1 MSSTAASQRTAK
13 TSDPAPCVCRCQ
25 FGCSFRGLSPG
36 MRTMRMSLMGYRRA
50 SCAYAGHVSEKQ
62 ALFSLS
68 VTPYGQSVSCLRAL
82 TGFRRFLCQ
91 PTHRSIQAP
100 GDAFRAAS
108 CSGSHDCLRKISLH
122 AALGSAGPSHKLMVS
137 KPISTCVKECGIGLH
152 DMALMGFSSCSAR
165 QPGQHCAGAK
175 RPSKAV
181 PQLPEGPV
189 PAKMAVRHYRYQR
202 LSPAAAVAP
211 ASPSSA
217 RALCFSPVSRTRV
230 TNNLALVANCWPVS
244 PKQARL
250 ELLHFPVVASLVLCF
265 SASQVRICGPGFQVR
280 PVLSNWRALSVRE
293 QGVRPPAWILA
304 KLPLG
309 SRPLLLSNAGQAQI
323 DMPSSKTAGPHS
335 EVCTALVNKALAE
348 DQDSALLFS
357 ESAQLPSH
365 NILRS
370 SSPCLCQLV
379 RICKLCVI
387 RQPRLVRCSA
397 TRTTSNL
404 PGAALRVPP
413 LGVSLPRFS
422 GPELL
427 QGRAEQ
433 RTCSP
438 FRPPRP
444 AFSSS
449 RPQRGAVA
457 GLASCVFRPWLGDLA
472 PMEDLQPFGF
482 QMAMADRHRLR
493 TTKPAALALAVSEKG
508 VGGIRG
514 SSTMPRA
521 RAFTCD
527 HRLCLAPTAASERFV
542 PTVGP
547 FCNLSLPLLCAKLTW
562 QLESGASARAI
573 IRSPSQNERQQ
584 QDTMPP
590 QLERV
595 RGTNANLIL
604 ALTSVDLEEH
614 IMPGALVAT
623 KKALFAEKRRA
634 FREMPEKRLLLPQRL
649 ELEEGTR
656 VKQMAQTGLLCT
668 VPGDAAFRRDA
679 AVRGRQCSQGVCEMM
694 ACSAQS
700 STDIAASP
708 FPGRAYFSAPKATPR
723 PTSKPCCH
731 LRKAKSCSSMSPTLG
746 CRLLSLMIPGTSAS
760 ASIHLIGSD
769 FWNRAQE
776 HQSQDDEI
784 SLARLVSQLVRVWTS
799 HRAQSEHHVSGDLA
813 INVKAV
819 CFSNCQHTSL
829 QLPGKQSRSL
839 KLSAGKVDPLVFRVQ
854 SVQTQVHQKRRIFCT
869 GTGTEQKQGCGREQH
884 YQQIAP
890 VVVCVSRFL
899 NGMGLLKKLA
909 CLSITQLRL
918 SATTLQV
925 ELSAAASA
933 GGLLAASADMYALN
947 YRARVRQGPCSSS
960 LTACEHR
967 LLTADLK
974 SAGHAVSLRK
984 PGCPSFSASQTK
996 MQSQVLLGDF
1006 RKASAARDFHWGISQ
1021 GLPGR
1026 LLTVSVSSRKTA
1038 RACISCEAPVLQ
1050 RFLDSFVVPCQK
1062 AVGISSS
1069 EHRSEMLKPLLRH
1082 CLKNIQSASRGG
1094 SQVAPA
1100 VCTSETPSQRI
1111 VFALHGHGLTSQ
1123 CSLHSSKARAR
1134 FYFQG
1139 ERSVAADYQ
1148 NKFMLASY
1156 GRVRYFVVQH
1166 AMHAPF
1172 AVLGRCALASVSH
1185 KASRSVTQAHLMACP
1200 SRCVCAGD
1208 KLCADEA
1215 VSMRSRL
1222 SSIVG
1227 VTRKTTVSMPTSDW
1241 SNFNSGLHDVALMQS
1256 PELCHQQPVRRCHC
1270 PCRPKA
1276 YAEGNQS
1283 IPDQRTSRMAGNLR
1297 SGTGSAVKS
1306 ACATQLTLV
1315 ACASIARLARSPA
1328 RLSPALRSS
1337 APLRGVALTAPFAVG
1352 SLPKSFWLFPQAV
1365 GSCQALA
1372 PLPVDAEHCVVPGCC
1387 LSPAV
1392 EAKASARL
1400 LSSSSSPPAR
1410 LLRGS
1415 QLTLGLPRQGCL
1427 SAALSRGGG
1436 SHRSCNTFNSGCG
1449 AQLRRCFRAF
1459 YAPAGDAPAALQRG
1473 KAFIKRRMAFFAEP
1487 LREILGTAGS
1497 LKKGRPKLGSIPS
1510 EFPKLGELHDM
1521 ALMGFCSSPQQSQ
1534 CCAAPKRSK
1543 RLSTSGSPAAPVQIA
1558 KLIVRLCRCQHALP
1572 AAAITPGSW
1581 ESACRA
1587 QKGPDF
1593 RMSIK
1598 QGIRVPSL
1606 RAVLASQPELAV
1618 DPMKGP
1624 TKQATAFGQ
1633 WHSLFFQPASG
1644 SVDGSKL
1651 QLGLKVHPFV
1661 GDRQPPEPFQP
1672 PRARQVAWLHGCC
1685 TMVGLLGSLAGH
1697 AIGGIQGAS
1706 CSITG
1711 VRGVVRL
1718 SPSAFSAVHCPKS
1731 AALHLLPLPLRAR
1744 LAPVFTGT
1752 GPTQSEASSRTACAH
1767 TILKLTAD
1775 DDGGH
1780 CHSVLPRTKRDTS
1793 KTASM
1798 ICALAVSEV
1807 AEFLENFLSCR
1818 PLRLSPVRQ
1827 AKLVRDPLVSRLAC
1841 PVQFAGMAQTSSL
1854 AGDSQ
1859 MSCRTQPANS
1869 NLRSSMPKQSAG
1881 NTSPVHVSLSV
1892 TSGTCR
1898 SYRCGA
1904 SGTALASQPRA
1915 TERHIFSCSCIGSHC
1930 LRARPQRCQPLSLT
1944 FPGASAKYLTQSC
1957 VDCSVVAREHQK
1969 QDEEG
1974 AIARMLTR
1982 LATLWISRRA
1992 ECTEDPLL
2000 EDVRDA
2006 KRFCEFAG
2014 HGGGN
2019 CMVPVESLIGSG
2031 ETDCWQVKPVPEC
2044 KTHVIRAVARLHSQ
2058 PWGGSSFVHPRA
2070 RSVPPRSTVISH
2082 SCSSPLQA
2090 SRPVNNAIRLEPCFP
2105 FTSCSCIGSRVLR
2118 SRLPLSLTFPG
2129 ASAKHLAQ
2137 SCVDCSVV
2145 SKENPKQ
2152 DEKGAIARMLTR
2164 LVTLW
2169 ITRRAQLSKNHLRDV
2184 ACDGRRCC
2192 EIGDCIAPVASLVS
2206 TGVTACWHEKPVPG
2220 GKRKVLRV
2228 VALFRNQLPC
2238 DCLPCA
2244 AGPKVP
2250 LRPLP
2255 YQQLACD
2262 SLANVPACCDAVSVA
2277 LMAKRPNL
2285 HNCPF
2290 VLVLGCSSTSLPLQ
2304 TRPVLSKWQ
2313 SMFELDVLP
2322 IWPLVRLALPGQCTP
2337 ALNIGQGTSILKTAC
2352 PHSEV
2357 CTALVSK
2364 ALAEDQDTDR
2374 LFRDSALLDVACAAR
2389 RCCEVC
2395 DSLAP
2400 MASLVNTGV
2409 AACWHEMPVPE
2420 FKTQVTRDV
2429 SRFRNLLP
2437 CDSLPRAVCPTIS
2450 VRPLH
2455 NQQLASDSLANV
2467 PNRYNCPFVLA
2478 LGCSSASL
2486 LPRVHSCMPKLQT
2499 RPGLSCWRSMFEHD
2513 VRPSWPLAWLALPG
2527 QSTRLVKDSGQ
2538 STSILKTAGLHGEVF
2553 AALVSKALA
2562 EDQDTALLFRESA
2575 QLPRDSAV
2583 RSALLSSQHMVR
2595 ISKLGVVRQ
2604 PRGVRCSALSG
2615 SRAPVAAANA
2625 SQDSATAS
2633 ETVSTRLGLSQLCST
2648 SAMPLQLCR
2657 SMSLKQTV
2665 PVSEEQF
2672 VAGQPDLATIGY
2684 IVLGDHCP
2692 ASRERSLLPD
2702 HRMRPTEDVR
2712 ANRTFACSLCF
2723 RAHQASICHVMP
2735 VAALFAFC
2743 QRSQSPVSR
2752 GASRASRGAGCC
2764 TPVSKDCRL
2773 LQVGVQ
2779 KNSLR
2784 TFLGSIDPSH
2794 KMMISKPISTCVKEC
2809 GIELHD
2815 MALMGY
2821 SSSSARR
2828 PGQHCAGATCPSQAV
2843 PQLPEGPVPA
2853 KMPVRRRS
2861 PAIAQGLQ
2869 CTVGMRC
2876 LQCCHAAASVV
2887 TVRVRHAARGVEVLA
2902 VGSVAKGALGEAG
2915 IFSPRRPGVLDW
2927 WLRDSERLPARRPNL
2942 LTTAS
2947 HNASAGQVVSLRDL
2961 AGGAQ
2966 PRSVQRAS
2974 AGRQHLAVAIVS
2986 QDFAGQGIGRGIS
2999 RTACAIVDLHQRLSP
3014 AASWMLPPA
3023 VKPLSQRWPLPPPA
3037 KLAPLLQFRAQQPSE
3052 TMATTILPA
3061 KRSLERSGEVQNLS
3075 LRLLALDVLGLL
3087 TGCDD
3092 LAERLLPGRA
3102 LPRANGRSAGDA
3114 QRMGHGHPRAVLRQ
3128 LVPSTCME
3136 QASPRALHGAAC
3148 AGTFHR
3154 VPAST
3159 SMCTNKNETRHVRQL
3174 GRRRHSC
3181 SSLLHAS
3188 CLVNNAIRLG
3198 PCFPFTMGREQSC
3211 CCRCSCSGSCVLRS
3225 RSLLSLTFPGA
3236 SAKHLTQSC
3245 VEVHQK
3251 QDEEG
3256 AIARTLTRLVALWIS
3271 RRAQLS
3277 KDPLLDVACAA
3288 RRCCEVCDS
3297 LAPMASLVNTGVAAC
3312 WHEMPVPEF
3321 KTQVTRVVS
3330 RFRNLLPCDSLPRA
3344 VCPTISVRPL
3354 HNQQLA
3360 SDSLANVPNRYNCPF
3375 VLALGC
3381 SSASLLPR
3389 VHSCMP
3395 KLQTRP
3401 GLSNWRSM
3409 FEHDVRPSWPLAW
3422 LALPGQ
3428 STRLVKDSGQ
3438 GTSILKTA
3446 CPHSEVCTALVS
3458 KALAEDQDTALLFRE
3473 SAQLPRD
3480 SAVRSALLSMQ
3491 QMVRIGKLDVIQQPR
3506 VMRCSASFGSPPLV
3520 PAANT
3525 TRSSAAASSFAVH
3538 LPCMSLKQTVPVSE
3552 QQLVAGQP
3560 ELAAIGYI
3568 VLGDH
3573 CLATRERSCSMKSL
3587 LPDHRMRPTEDVK
3600 VNRTF
3605 SCSLCFR
3612 AHQASICH
3620 VMPVAALFA
3629 FCQRSHCP
3637 VSRGASRA
3645 SRGAG
3650 CCTPVSKDCRLLQ
3663 VGVQKTACAHS
3674 WAQLA
3679 LHTR

>member
-1 MSSTAASQRTAK
+1 
-13 TSDPAPCVCRCQ
+13 
-25 FGCSFRGLSPG
+25 
-36 MRTMRMSLMGYRRA
+36 
-50 SCAYAGHVSEKQ
+50 
-62 ALFSLS
+62 
-68 VTPYGQSVSCLRAL
+68 
-82 TGFRRFLCQ
+82 
-91 PTHRSIQAP
+91 
-100 GDAFRAAS
+100 
-108 CSGSHDCLRKISLH
+108 
-122 AALGSAGPSHKLMVS
+122 
-137 KPISTCVKECGIGLH
+137 
-152 DMALMGFSSCSAR
+152 MALMGFSSCSAR
-165 QPGQHCAGAK
+165 QPGQHRAGAK
-175 RPSKAV
+175 RPSAV

-472 PMEDLQPFGF
+472 PMEDLQPFGV
-482 QMAMADRHRLR
+482 QMAMADMHRLR
-493 TTKPAALALAVSEKG
+493 ATKPAALALAVSEKVVNG
-508 VGGIRG
+508 MRC

-527 HRLCLAPTAASERFV
+527 HRLRLAPTAASERFV

-854 SVQTQVHQKRRIFCT
+854 SVQTQVQQKRRIFCT
-869 GTGTEQKQGCGREQH
+869 GTGTEQKQGCGREQR

-909 CLSITQLRL
+909 CLSITQLGL

-1148 NKFMLASY
+1148 NKFMLASHW
-1156 GRVRYFVVQH
+1156 GVRYFVVQH
-1166 AMHAPF
+1166 AMHAPL
-1172 AVLGRCALASVSH
+1172 AVLGLCALASVSH

-1306 ACATQLTLV
+1306 ASATQLTLV
-1315 ACASIARLARSPA
+1315 ACASLARLARSPA

-1365 GSCQALA
+1365 GSSQALA

-1410 LLRGS
+1410 LMRGS

-1521 ALMGFCSSPQQSQ
+1521 ALMGFCSSPQQGQ

-1543 RLSTSGSPAAPVQIA
+1543 RSSTSGSPAAPVQIA

-1618 DPMKGP
+1618 DPMKGKADL
-1624 TKQATAFGQ
+1624 TFL
-1633 WHSLFFQPASG
+1633 WC
-1644 SVDGSKL
+1644 D
-1651 QLGLKVHPFV
+1651 
-1661 GDRQPPEPFQP
+1661 
-1672 PRARQVAWLHGCC
+1672 
-1685 TMVGLLGSLAGH
+1685 
-1697 AIGGIQGAS
+1697 
-1706 CSITG
+1706 
-1711 VRGVVRL
+1711 
-1718 SPSAFSAVHCPKS
+1718 
-1731 AALHLLPLPLRAR
+1731 
-1744 LAPVFTGT
+1744 
-1752 GPTQSEASSRTACAH
+1752 
-1767 TILKLTAD
+1767 KLT
-1775 DDGGH
+1775 
-1780 CHSVLPRTKRDTS
+1780 
-1793 KTASM
+1793 
-1798 ICALAVSEV
+1798 
-1807 AEFLENFLSCR
+1807 
-1818 PLRLSPVRQ
+1818 
-1827 AKLVRDPLVSRLAC
+1827 
-1841 PVQFAGMAQTSSL
+1841 
-1854 AGDSQ
+1854 
-1859 MSCRTQPANS
+1859 
-1869 NLRSSMPKQSAG
+1869 
-1881 NTSPVHVSLSV
+1881 
-1892 TSGTCR
+1892 
-1898 SYRCGA
+1898 
-1904 SGTALASQPRA
+1904 
-1915 TERHIFSCSCIGSHC
+1915 
-1930 LRARPQRCQPLSLT
+1930 
-1944 FPGASAKYLTQSC
+1944 
-1957 VDCSVVAREHQK
+1957 
-1969 QDEEG
+1969 
-1974 AIARMLTR
+1974 
-1982 LATLWISRRA
+1982 
-1992 ECTEDPLL
+1992 
-2000 EDVRDA
+2000 
-2006 KRFCEFAG
+2006 
-2014 HGGGN
+2014 
-2019 CMVPVESLIGSG
+2019 
-2031 ETDCWQVKPVPEC
+2031 
-2044 KTHVIRAVARLHSQ
+2044 
-2058 PWGGSSFVHPRA
+2058 
-2070 RSVPPRSTVISH
+2070 
-2082 SCSSPLQA
+2082 
-2090 SRPVNNAIRLEPCFP
+2090 
-2105 FTSCSCIGSRVLR
+2105 
-2118 SRLPLSLTFPG
+2118 
-2129 ASAKHLAQ
+2129 
-2137 SCVDCSVV
+2137 
-2145 SKENPKQ
+2145 
-2152 DEKGAIARMLTR
+2152 
-2164 LVTLW
+2164 
-2169 ITRRAQLSKNHLRDV
+2169 
-2184 ACDGRRCC
+2184 
-2192 EIGDCIAPVASLVS
+2192 
-2206 TGVTACWHEKPVPG
+2206 
-2220 GKRKVLRV
+2220 
-2228 VALFRNQLPC
+2228 
-2238 DCLPCA
+2238 
-2244 AGPKVP
+2244 
-2250 LRPLP
+2250 
-2255 YQQLACD
+2255 
-2262 SLANVPACCDAVSVA
+2262 
-2277 LMAKRPNL
+2277 
-2285 HNCPF
+2285 
-2290 VLVLGCSSTSLPLQ
+2290 
-2304 TRPVLSKWQ
+2304 
-2313 SMFELDVLP
+2313 
-2322 IWPLVRLALPGQCTP
+2322 
-2337 ALNIGQGTSILKTAC
+2337 
-2352 PHSEV
+2352 
-2357 CTALVSK
+2357 
-2364 ALAEDQDTDR
+2364 
-2374 LFRDSALLDVACAAR
+2374 
-2389 RCCEVC
+2389 
-2395 DSLAP
+2395 
-2400 MASLVNTGV
+2400 
-2409 AACWHEMPVPE
+2409 
-2420 FKTQVTRDV
+2420 
-2429 SRFRNLLP
+2429 
-2437 CDSLPRAVCPTIS
+2437 
-2450 VRPLH
+2450 
-2455 NQQLASDSLANV
+2455 
-2467 PNRYNCPFVLA
+2467 
-2478 LGCSSASL
+2478 
-2486 LPRVHSCMPKLQT
+2486 
-2499 RPGLSCWRSMFEHD
+2499 
-2513 VRPSWPLAWLALPG
+2513 
-2527 QSTRLVKDSGQ
+2527 
-2538 STSILKTAGLHGEVF
+2538 
-2553 AALVSKALA
+2553 
-2562 EDQDTALLFRESA
+2562 
-2575 QLPRDSAV
+2575 
-2583 RSALLSSQHMVR
+2583 
-2595 ISKLGVVRQ
+2595 
-2604 PRGVRCSALSG
+2604 
-2615 SRAPVAAANA
+2615 
-2625 SQDSATAS
+2625 
-2633 ETVSTRLGLSQLCST
+2633 
-2648 SAMPLQLCR
+2648 
-2657 SMSLKQTV
+2657 
-2665 PVSEEQF
+2665 
-2672 VAGQPDLATIGY
+2672 
-2684 IVLGDHCP
+2684 
-2692 ASRERSLLPD
+2692 
-2702 HRMRPTEDVR
+2702 
-2712 ANRTFACSLCF
+2712 
-2723 RAHQASICHVMP
+2723 
-2735 VAALFAFC
+2735 
-2743 QRSQSPVSR
+2743 
-2752 GASRASRGAGCC
+2752 
-2764 TPVSKDCRL
+2764 
-2773 LQVGVQ
+2773 
-2779 KNSLR
+2779 
-2784 TFLGSIDPSH
+2784 
-2794 KMMISKPISTCVKEC
+2794 
-2809 GIELHD
+2809 
-2815 MALMGY
+2815 
-2821 SSSSARR
+2821 
-2828 PGQHCAGATCPSQAV
+2828 
-2843 PQLPEGPVPA
+2843 
-2853 KMPVRRRS
+2853 
-2861 PAIAQGLQ
+2861 
-2869 CTVGMRC
+2869 
-2876 LQCCHAAASVV
+2876 
-2887 TVRVRHAARGVEVLA
+2887 
-2902 VGSVAKGALGEAG
+2902 
-2915 IFSPRRPGVLDW
+2915 
-2927 WLRDSERLPARRPNL
+2927 
-2942 LTTAS
+2942 
-2947 HNASAGQVVSLRDL
+2947 
-2961 AGGAQ
+2961 
-2966 PRSVQRAS
+2966 
-2974 AGRQHLAVAIVS
+2974 
-2986 QDFAGQGIGRGIS
+2986 
-2999 RTACAIVDLHQRLSP
+2999 
-3014 AASWMLPPA
+3014 
-3023 VKPLSQRWPLPPPA
+3023 
-3037 KLAPLLQFRAQQPSE
+3037 
-3052 TMATTILPA
+3052 
-3061 KRSLERSGEVQNLS
+3061 
-3075 LRLLALDVLGLL
+3075 
-3087 TGCDD
+3087 
-3092 LAERLLPGRA
+3092 
-3102 LPRANGRSAGDA
+3102 
-3114 QRMGHGHPRAVLRQ
+3114 
-3128 LVPSTCME
+3128 
-3136 QASPRALHGAAC
+3136 
-3148 AGTFHR
+3148 
-3154 VPAST
+3154 
-3159 SMCTNKNETRHVRQL
+3159 
-3174 GRRRHSC
+3174 
-3181 SSLLHAS
+3181 
-3188 CLVNNAIRLG
+3188 
-3198 PCFPFTMGREQSC
+3198 
-3211 CCRCSCSGSCVLRS
+3211 
-3225 RSLLSLTFPGA
+3225 
-3236 SAKHLTQSC
+3236 
-3245 VEVHQK
+3245 
-3251 QDEEG
+3251 
-3256 AIARTLTRLVALWIS
+3256 
-3271 RRAQLS
+3271 
-3277 KDPLLDVACAA
+3277 
-3288 RRCCEVCDS
+3288 
-3297 LAPMASLVNTGVAAC
+3297 
-3312 WHEMPVPEF
+3312 
-3321 KTQVTRVVS
+3321 
-3330 RFRNLLPCDSLPRA
+3330 
-3344 VCPTISVRPL
+3344 
-3354 HNQQLA
+3354 
-3360 SDSLANVPNRYNCPF
+3360 
-3375 VLALGC
+3375 
-3381 SSASLLPR
+3381 
-3389 VHSCMP
+3389 
-3395 KLQTRP
+3395 
-3401 GLSNWRSM
+3401 
-3409 FEHDVRPSWPLAW
+3409 
-3422 LALPGQ
+3422 
-3428 STRLVKDSGQ
+3428 
-3438 GTSILKTA
+3438 
-3446 CPHSEVCTALVS
+3446 
-3458 KALAEDQDTALLFRE
+3458 
-3473 SAQLPRD
+3473 
-3480 SAVRSALLSMQ
+3480 
-3491 QMVRIGKLDVIQQPR
+3491 
-3506 VMRCSASFGSPPLV
+3506 
-3520 PAANT
+3520 
-3525 TRSSAAASSFAVH
+3525 
-3538 LPCMSLKQTVPVSE
+3538 
-3552 QQLVAGQP
+3552 
-3560 ELAAIGYI
+3560 
-3568 VLGDH
+3568 
-3573 CLATRERSCSMKSL
+3573 
-3587 LPDHRMRPTEDVK
+3587 
-3600 VNRTF
+3600 
-3605 SCSLCFR
+3605 
-3612 AHQASICH
+3612 
-3620 VMPVAALFA
+3620 
-3629 FCQRSHCP
+3629 
-3637 VSRGASRA
+3637 
-3645 SRGAG
+3645 
-3650 CCTPVSKDCRLLQ
+3650 
-3663 VGVQKTACAHS
+3663 
-3674 WAQLA
+3674 
-3679 LHTR
+3679 